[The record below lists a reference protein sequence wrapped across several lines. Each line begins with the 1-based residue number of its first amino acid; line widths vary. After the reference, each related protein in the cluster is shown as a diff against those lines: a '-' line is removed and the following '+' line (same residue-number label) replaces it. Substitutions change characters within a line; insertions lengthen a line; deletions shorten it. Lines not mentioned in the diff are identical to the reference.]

1 MVGFILKLKKKL
13 NKKFLKKKI
22 FYTKK
27 KLFRVKWKILKL
39 TY

>member
-13 NKKFLKKKI
+13 NKKFFTEKFFYTKKN

-27 KLFRVKWKILKL
+27 KIV
-39 TY
+39 